1 MKHFLVIFLVTCY
14 LSNNVKSD
22 SSSSEEDS
30 AESSEELFGIE
41 NINIKSE
48 DQLECIDFIK
58 IEEVESCF
66 AAKCK
71 AECVAINGKIA
82 GASQLAPESCSWG
95 CMNQISTF
103 KASQDAFRKT
113 SAELLLGTSVDRCWD
128 GCIERSSE
136 LDQTSCISGC
146 ETMRKIQKK
155 QLTSKKQVEQTEVKP
170 VETNELFQEK
180 HDEPQE
186 SKNNA
191 RADKEG
197 IQEEPAHVVRTYILL
212 HPMDQQHAFQAYNMM
227 FNIVQKMFQK
237 MDDMNNSDDDK
248 QVGAG
253 WKDDRRQLRIP
264 QYQPRVAALTSPG
277 DQASEVYNKVVDSL
291 DNLKGK
297 IQEAVSRPEFK
308 ENVFYCLMAICC
320 FLLLTALYDSCT
332 EDQAPETEEDHFLLP
347 NKAATVKLPTYE
359 DCIKADK
366 YVSGDAKDTKA
377 AKDVEDVG
385 NMTKADLSLSFSV
398 VLDDENS
405 LHK

>member
-308 ENVFYCLMAICC
+308 ENVFYCLM
-320 FLLLTALYDSCT
+320 
-332 EDQAPETEEDHFLLP
+332 
-347 NKAATVKLPTYE
+347 
-359 DCIKADK
+359 
-366 YVSGDAKDTKA
+366 G
-377 AKDVEDVG
+377 
-385 NMTKADLSLSFSV
+385 
-398 VLDDENS
+398 ENIS
-405 LHK
+405 RRRKNIV

>member
-146 ETMRKIQKK
+146 ETMRKIQRK
-155 QLTSKKQVEQTEVKP
+155 QLRSK
-170 VETNELFQEK
+170 VETDKMVENQSEKKKITNEI
-180 HDEPQE
+180 HDD
-186 SKNNA
+186 S
-191 RADKEG
+191 DKKDANVDSDTHNIE
-197 IQEEPAHVVRTYILL
+197 QSPEEPDHVVRTYILL

-308 ENVFYCLMAICC
+308 ENVFYCLM
-320 FLLLTALYDSCT
+320 
-332 EDQAPETEEDHFLLP
+332 
-347 NKAATVKLPTYE
+347 
-359 DCIKADK
+359 
-366 YVSGDAKDTKA
+366 G
-377 AKDVEDVG
+377 
-385 NMTKADLSLSFSV
+385 
-398 VLDDENS
+398 ENIS
-405 LHK
+405 RRRKNIV